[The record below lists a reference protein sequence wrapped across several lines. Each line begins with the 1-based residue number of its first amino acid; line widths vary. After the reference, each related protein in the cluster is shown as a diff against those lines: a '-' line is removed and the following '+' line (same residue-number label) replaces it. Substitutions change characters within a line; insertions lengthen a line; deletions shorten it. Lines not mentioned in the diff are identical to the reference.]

1 MDARELEQHTLHQFD
16 AALNE
21 LCKKELLTGGMVGSL
36 SDEQEQLTP
45 RAIEALLGQ
54 FGTGGNLVALRSLL
68 FLPDALFQLAGHVFW
83 AEWK

>member
-1 MDARELEQHTLHQFD
+1 MLRRAWPDAPACVND
-16 AALNE
+16 AAE
-21 LCKKELLTGGMVGSL
+21 AEAT
-36 SDEQEQLTP
+36 